1 MGFWNFGKRKAQR
14 VVLNATGSKR
24 MEPASQKSVLL
35 KEYIDKDPV
44 LASNLRQLV
53 TAIIEFDPRIDSKP
67 TKTVSEKKI
76 YGYNEELDN
85 VEFGE
90 LMRNA
95 LPAAFWNG
103 NMFFEV
109 VVLGKKL
116 KEMYVIDPETMKLEE
131 DDYGN
136 VIKYIQRTPNG
147 DIELDKDRI
156 LHIRMPSLHTGS
168 WGGSYLK
175 PLEYALA
182 RKEVAENYLA
192 GMIENLNPMVFLELV
207 ESANDE
213 NIVAI
218 KNELRA
224 KRSPLD
230 PAKIIALF
238 SGEKVGRVDMGTTA
252 NFESIQSYID
262 YQNDEIIRILQIPPI
277 VAGTVDNSNRS
288 NSEIQ
293 ERAVFGRT
301 INSWQNFIIKK
312 LNRLLLKEK
321 LNWKDV
327 TFEFPLF
334 DERKLEAAIT
344 RALKLKE
351 LGFSNDVIH
360 KQLNEAGV
368 KVDND
373 FNEPVDT
380 PNVKKSLD
388 IMPSRQPRD
397 KGGIPQNE
405 EQRLNS
411 RANGME
417 VKTNG

>member
-14 VVLNATGSKR
+14 VVLNATGSKIDIPVNN
-24 MEPASQKSVLL
+24 ETVELKS
-35 KEYIDKDPV
+35 YIDKDPV
-44 LASNLRQLV
+44 LASNLRQLI
-53 TAIIEFDPRIDSKP
+53 TAIIEFDPRIDVKPEKNVSK
-67 TKTVSEKKI
+67 KKI
-76 YGYNEELDN
+76 YDYNEQLEN

-90 LMRNA
+90 LLRNA

-116 KEMYVIDPETMKLEE
+116 KEMYVIDPETMVLEE

-136 VIKYIQRTPNG
+136 VIKYKQRTPNG
-147 DIELDKDRI
+147 FIELSKDRV

-175 PLEYALA
+175 PLKYALA

-192 GMIENLNPMVFLELV
+192 GMIENLNPMLFLELM
-207 ESANDE
+207 ESANDDGV
-213 NIVAI
+213 VAI

-252 NFESIQSYID
+252 NFESIQAYID

-312 LNRLLLKEK
+312 LNKLLLKEK

-373 FNEPVDT
+373 FNDPIDT
-380 PNVKKSLD
+380 TNVKKSLD

-405 EQRLNS
+405 EQRLKS